1 MPTPPRDFE
10 RFTRATDLIYSAA
23 VTPGLWPDLLHELA
37 QSVSCHFGGMVIN
50 SVDRGLVDGTAVGVS
65 RDAHQ
70 AYLRRFF
77 RNSPFGR
84 SSKPLVGVV
93 EETRAIVSRLEVER
107 TPMYESFWRP
117 HELGEGVRLTIWRSA
132 YGQQTINFLR
142 PWSRG
147 SFDAAELR
155 WMHVLVPHLCRAAEV
170 AWRLRGA
177 ALKAGSALDALH
189 QVPHAMLLLDRAGHV
204 VFANAAADALLRAAD
219 GLAVSRGKLTTLDR
233 TASRRL
239 EALLV
244 QTARADGGAGTLRV
258 PRPSGQTALA
268 LLAMPLRRLTLD
280 ALLMPEQPAVLLCV
294 TDPASRHH
302 PPAALLA
309 SLFGLTTA
317 ESELAA
323 RLLAGFDLRA
333 IAEDTERSINTIRNL
348 LARVMAKTETNRQSE
363 LMRVLSV
370 LPPDH
375 VSG

>member
-1 MPTPPRDFE
+1 MPAPRDFE

-84 SSKPLVGVV
+84 SSKPIVGAV
-93 EETRAIVSRLEVER
+93 EETRAIVSRAELER
-107 TPMYESFWRP
+107 TPMYESFWGP
-117 HELGEGVRLTIWRSA
+117 HELGEGVRVTIWRSA

-155 WMHVLVPHLCRAAEV
+155 WMHVLAPHLCRAAEV
-170 AWRLRGA
+170 GWRLRGA

-189 QVPHAMLLLDRAGHV
+189 QVPHAMLLLDRAGSV
-204 VFANAAADALLRAAD
+204 VFANAAAEALLRAAD

-244 QTARADGGAGTLRV
+244 QAAHADGGAGTMRV
-258 PRPSGQTALA
+258 PRPSGQPALA

-294 TDPASRHH
+294 SDPASRHH
-302 PPAALLA
+302 PPAAVLA
-309 SLFGLTTA
+309 SLFALTTA
-317 ESELAA
+317 EAELVA
-323 RLLAGFDLRA
+323 RWLAGFDLRA
-333 IAEDTERSINTIRNL
+333 IAEQTDRSINTIRNL
-348 LARVMAKTETNRQSE
+348 LARVMSKTETNRQSE
-363 LMRVLSV
+363 LMRVLSG

-375 VSG
+375 ISG

>member
-84 SSKPLVGVV
+84 SSKPIVGVV

-155 WMHVLVPHLCRAAEV
+155 WMRVLVPHLCRAAEMQ
-170 AWRLRGA
+170 WRLRGA
-177 ALKAGSALDALH
+177 VLKAGSALDALH

-204 VFANAAADALLRAAD
+204 VFANAAAEVLLRAAD

-268 LLAMPLRRLTLD
+268 VLAMPLRRLTLD

-333 IAEDTERSINTIRNL
+333 IAEDTERSINTLRNL